1 MRKGLFTVVFMVS
14 ITVVFISVLAFVNE
28 ISRERIAK
36 NQEIRRI
43 RSIMYACNIF
53 PGNIHETDLSPSST
67 TTDIP
72 WDVEQ
77 LLDMVN
83 ARMKVIHLPNP
94 PSQKRHLQNSF
105 LSLRDSVQILLIRN
119 VNDEIDGYG
128 FNLRGKG
135 LWGTIAAFAVVSSDF
150 TRMIGIDFTEQVET
164 PGLGARITESEFKY
178 LFRGLNLKGFFE
190 RQGNQTVIDMV
201 SKKEKT
207 NLEES
212 TNTIQAITGATQTC
226 NGVLNMLNTDLRFYI
241 SLLRENQE
249 WLKESHS

>member
-1 MRKGLFTVVFMVS
+1 MKKGLFTVVFMVS

-53 PGNIHETDLSPSST
+53 PENIHETDLSPSST

-72 WDVEQ
+72 WDVGQ
-77 LLDMVN
+77 LLDLVN
-83 ARMKVIHLPNP
+83 ARMKVIHLPVP
-94 PSQKRHLQNSF
+94 PSQKRNLQNSF
-105 LSLRDSVQILLIRN
+105 LSLQDSVQIFLFRS
-119 VNDEIDGYG
+119 VNNEVDGYG

-150 TRMIGIDFTEQVET
+150 TRMVGIDFTEQVET

-178 LFRGLNLKGFFE
+178 FFRGLNLEGFFE
-190 RQGNQTVIDMV
+190 RQENQPVIDMV
-201 SKKEKT
+201 SRKEKT

-226 NGVLNMLNTDLRFYI
+226 NGVLDMMNTDLPFYI
-241 SLLRENQE
+241 SLLREHQE
-249 WLKESHS
+249 WLKESHF

>member
-1 MRKGLFTVVFMVS
+1 MRKGLFIVVFMVS

-36 NQEIRRI
+36 NQEIQRI
-43 RSIMYACNIF
+43 RSIMYACHIF
-53 PGNIHETDLSPSST
+53 PGDIHETDLSPTST
-67 TTDIP
+67 TADIP

-77 LLDMVN
+77 LLDMVK
-83 ARMKVIHLPNP
+83 ARIKVIHLPIP
-94 PSQKRHLQNSF
+94 PGQKRYLENSF
-105 LSLRDSVQILLIRN
+105 LSLQDSVEIFLIRN
-119 VNDEIDGYG
+119 IDNEIDGYG

-150 TRMIGIDFTEQVET
+150 TRMVGIDFTEQVET

-178 LFRGLNLKGFFE
+178 FFRGLNLKGFFE
-190 RQGNQTVIDMV
+190 LQGNRTAIDMV

-212 TNTIQAITGATQTC
+212 THTIQAITGATQTC

-249 WLKESHS
+249 WLKESHF